1 MEEVGTTRFRFWLPA
16 EEPELIHY

>member
-1 MEEVGTTRFRFWLPA
+1 MDEVGTTRFRFWLPA